1 MCCAVALFACLDTM
15 AKYLNT
21 QMNAFEVVWA
31 RYTSAFLLTLFVSN
45 PFTEPGLMRSRRPLL
60 QFTRGTLLVA
70 STALN
75 FLALRWLQLDEA
87 LSIIFTFPFI
97 VAIASGPMLGEWIG
111 WRRWTAIGVGFAGVL
126 LIVRPGF
133 QGMHPAAGLSFA
145 ATICYGLYAVTT
157 RIASRFDSNQTSLF
171 YNNAVGAALMLMAG
185 RASDPLVEI
194 ALTLL
199 AAYGAFWLADGL
211 HVSGVLATLAAGML
225 VGNWGK
231 GRHLSAAGG
240 QAALAFWEFAAFLAN
255 SLVFLLIG
263 SREAAQPITAYL
275 WPAAMG
281 TLAVLA
287 GRAAAIYPLGALFAR
302 SRLAMD
308 RLTQHILFWG
318 GLRGALAIALA
329 LEAPASLPEHAA
341 LVSTAFAVVAF
352 SIFVQGLSVPRLLAR
367 A

>member
-1 MCCAVALFACLDTM
+1 MCSAVALFACLDTM

-171 YNNAVGAALMLMAG
+171 YNNAVGAALMLPVIPFVWQRPATW
-185 RASDPLVEI
+185 LI
-194 ALTLL
+194 ALILL
-199 AAYGAFWLADGL
+199 GT
-211 HVSGVLATLAAGML
+211 GVLGSLGHYFLIAG
-225 VGNWGK
+225 
-231 GRHLSAAGG
+231 H
-240 QAALAFWEFAAFLAN
+240 
-255 SLVFLLIG
+255 
-263 SREAAQPITAYL
+263 
-275 WPAAMG
+275 
-281 TLAVLA
+281 
-287 GRAAAIYPLGALFAR
+287 
-302 SRLAMD
+302 RL
-308 RLTQHILFWG
+308 
-318 GLRGALAIALA
+318 
-329 LEAPASLPEHAA
+329 APASVLSPFIYSQLAWTTALGYVVFADVPNQWTMAGAA
-341 LVSTAFAVVAF
+341 IIIAS
-352 SIFVQGLSVPRLLAR
+352 GLYLLHRERIRGAR
-367 A
+367 